1 MSVVPPLPTVRATP
15 AWLIPAIVFIEGF
28 CSLGAEIIALRRLV
42 PHVGSSIVVTA
53 PTIGFFLLALAL
65 GYAAGAR
72 ISNRYLLVVAR
83 NFLISALL
91 LGLGFSTP
99 FVTGL
104 FEHIAP
110 VWLAYVLLVG
120 GVLCPIA
127 WLLGQTVPAL
137 TNLMQTR
144 RTGEASGM
152 ALYWSTLGSFLGSL
166 GLSLLIMQWLGIS
179 AAVAVCAVLLL
190 LGALFL
196 SLQQSPE
203 TQQPHWR
210 AWTIFTTLLVLTT
223 GLNSPAVRNQLT
235 NDPTSVT
242 ETAYA
247 DYAVLNTHTP
257 EGDAIRVFKVNSST
271 ASLIGDGEPSRYAR
285 YINYLRRTLLDDLK
299 FRERDILVLGAGGF
313 TLSHKEPSN
322 RYTYV
327 DIDPAIQQIAEQQ
340 FLREPIRGKFVVDD
354 ARHFVAMAGHEPQA
368 RFDAVV
374 VDVYS
379 SHHNIPSHLVTREF
393 WRDTRSVLK
402 PQGVMLA
409 NLILDSSLQSDYARN
424 VLATIESVYGRC
436 AVEVLHKDRPLAN
449 VEVLCRKNDAQQG
462 EGVDERTRPAPRLYT
477 DEHNPADLDHAR
489 STTGR

>member
-1 MSVVPPLPTVRATP
+1 MSAL
-15 AWLIPAIVFIEGF
+15 LIPVIVFIEGF
-28 CSLGAEIIALRRLV
+28 CSLGAEIVALRRLV

-72 ISNRYLLVVAR
+72 ISDRYLPVVAR

-91 LGLGFSTP
+91 LGAGFSTP
-99 FVTGL
+99 FVTGH
-104 FEHIAP
+104 FEHIDP

-137 TNLMQTR
+137 TNLMQSR

-166 GLSLLIMQWLGIS
+166 GLSLLVMQWLGIS
-179 AAVAVCAVLLL
+179 AAVAVCALLL
-190 LGALFL
+190 LVGALFL
-196 SLQQSPE
+196 CLQQSPD
-203 TQQPHWR
+203 TRQPRWR
-210 AWTIFTTLLVLTT
+210 VWTLLTVSAVLIA
-223 GLNSPAVRNQLT
+223 GLNIPVIRNQLN
-235 NDPTSVT
+235 NDVPSVT

-271 ASLIGDGEPSRYAR
+271 ASLIGDAEPSRYAR
-285 YINYLRRTLLDDLK
+285 YINYLRRTLLQDLGFK
-299 FRERDILVLGAGGF
+299 DRDVLVLGAGGF
-313 TLSHKEPSN
+313 TLSHREPSN

-340 FLREPIRGKFVVDD
+340 FLREPIRGNFVVDD
-354 ARHFVAMAGHEPQA
+354 ARHFIAKAAHDQTI
-368 RFDAVV
+368 RYDAVV

-393 WRDTRSVLK
+393 WIDTHGVLK
-402 PQGVMLA
+402 PDGALLA
-409 NLILDSSLQSDYARN
+409 NLILDSRLQSDYARN

-449 VEVLCRKNDAQQG
+449 VEVLCRNGSTDASANS
-462 EGVDERTRPAPRLYT
+462 VRHYT
-477 DEHNPADLDHAR
+477 DERNPADMDHAR
-489 STTGR
+489 SNAGR